1 MKKIVG
7 IIPARYD
14 STRFPGKPLA
24 LIAGKTMIE
33 RVYEQAK
40 KSTSLQRV
48 VVATDDNRIAET
60 VRSFGGDVILT
71 RTDHPSGTDRCAE
84 ALSKLDEHFDAVIN
98 IQGDEPFIQPGQ
110 IDLLAG
116 ALAEENVD
124 IATLVKI
131 IRSHDELINEN
142 IPKVVIASNGDALYF
157 SRQPIP
163 FMKNF
168 KTEYWLPQHN
178 YYKHIGI
185 YGYQASILPRLTQ
198 LQQGVLEKIESLEQL
213 RWLEH
218 GFNIRTRITEFE
230 TIAVDTPEDLQRAQQ
245 YISQ

>member
-48 VVATDDNRIAET
+48 VVATDET

-84 ALSKLDEHFDAVIN
+84 ALSKLDELFDAVIN

-116 ALAEENVD
+116 ALLEENVD

-142 IPKVVIASNGDALYF
+142 IPKVVMATNGDALYF

-168 KTEYWLPQHN
+168 KTEHWLPQHN

-218 GFNIRTRITEFE
+218 GFKIRTRITEFE

-245 YISQ
+245 YISS